1 MPGGDAIGLRGIDFH
16 VAGLRAMGATIGIDG
31 GTIQATARE
40 GLRGADILLPQP
52 SVGATENLL
61 LAAVARRHDAIRN
74 AAREPEIADLA
85 ACLIAMG
92 ARSRASARTS

>member
-1 MPGGDAIGLRGIDFH
+1 
-16 VAGLRAMGATIGIDG
+16 MGATVELDG
-31 GTIQATARE
+31 GVIQATAPD

-61 LAAVARRHDAIRN
+61 LAAVLADGTTTIRN

-85 ACLIAMG
+85 ACLVAMG
-92 ARSRASARTS
+92 AKIVRPRHA

>member
-1 MPGGDAIGLRGIDFH
+1 MSASIEL
-16 VAGLRAMGATIGIDG
+16 IDG
-31 GTIQATARE
+31 TIRATARD

-61 LAAVARRHDAIRN
+61 LAAVAAAGTTTIRN

-92 ARSRASARTS
+92 ARIAGLGTHVLTVE